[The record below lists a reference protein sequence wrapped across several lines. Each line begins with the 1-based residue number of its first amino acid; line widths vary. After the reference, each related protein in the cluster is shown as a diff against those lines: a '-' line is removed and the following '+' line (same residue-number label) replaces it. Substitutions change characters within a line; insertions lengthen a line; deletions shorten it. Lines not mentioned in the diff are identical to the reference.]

1 MTWNPVDDKIDRV
14 HKNYL
19 TPEIW
24 EETHLREIFYG
35 TLFFQQSSM
44 ICIGRHV
51 RGHTLALQYDGHHFV
66 NILLEV

>member
-14 HKNYL
+14 HKNYR

-44 ICIGRHV
+44 IRIGRHV
-51 RGHTLALQYDGHHFV
+51 GEHTLALQHGGHNYF
-66 NILLEV
+66 LLVSC